1 MGDLTTLHAFGAH
14 HHVNSPIGEVLES
27 FILFHCEDAS
37 TAHPTGLYGTE
48 YRGIRDTDAE

>member
-14 HHVNSPIGEVLES
+14 HPVNSTIGEILES

>member
-37 TAHPTGLYGTE
+37 TALPDRSLR
-48 YRGIRDTDAE
+48 YRMSRNTRHRAE